1 MYSHFDY
8 LFHNRNSKD
17 LFIIDS
23 QHRLLGEIVDK
34 KQQSS

>member
-1 MYSHFDY
+1 MYSHIDY

-23 QHRLLGEIVDK
+23 QHRLLGEIVNK

>member
-1 MYSHFDY
+1 MYSHIDY
-8 LFHNRNSKD
+8 FFHNMNSKD

-23 QHRLLGEIVDK
+23 QHRLLGEIVNN